1 MKNKVNETYLIT
13 GTNLGNRMENLNT
26 ATALIEKDMGT
37 VIKSSPV
44 YETEPW
50 GLANQPSF
58 YNQVILVHTHLT
70 ASGVLAVINKIEK
83 AMGRIRLEKYGARIM
98 DIDILFFNH
107 EIHHTETLTIPHP
120 RITERNFV
128 LMPLA
133 EIAGD
138 FIHPVLHRPV
148 STLLKQSKDPL
159 YAKKVR

>member
-13 GTNLGNRMENLNT
+13 GTNLGNRIENLNT
-26 ATALIEKDMGT
+26 VMALIEKDMGP
-37 VIKSSPV
+37 VIKSSSV

-50 GLANQPSF
+50 GFADQPSF
-58 YNQVILVHTHLT
+58 YNQVMLVHTHLT
-70 ASGVLAVINKIEK
+70 ATELLAAINEIEK
-83 AMGRIRLEKYGARIM
+83 AMGRVRLEKYGARIM

-138 FIHPVLHRPV
+138 FIHPVLHQPV
-148 STLLKQSKDPL
+148 SALLEQSRDLL
-159 YAKKVR
+159 YVKRV